1 MNNRIFHTLLL
12 LMLCLVAKAQQQPS
26 AASTSELRVTTFR
39 HTGPVPVKRPVM
51 IDTLDLFRKAYD
63 ASSSLELPVDLSRAK
78 DGSIYTDT
86 IAPSA
91 AGTDALHLLQF
102 TATSLGYAKATIKAD
117 SLTHCQI
124 YIDGTLHTGETT
136 FTPGSHEVIIKYLSQ
151 PQKREKLRVSLT
163 SSNIQLFSLSQ
174 GAPDRLTLARVMD
187 GRGYSSVALSHSGR
201 YLLTCFCD
209 KKGAEYIS
217 WRWRITDLKTRRTII
232 DTDKHLT
239 WQPGTDAYIT
249 ISDAADGKQAQ
260 ATDLATGAATTLC
273 RALDA
278 DTRCEAIS
286 PRGNY
291 AILSKAVDGPSDDAD
306 VHQYVAPDDR
316 QPGWRRR
323 TIYYLLDLATGATQQ
338 LTFGY
343 RNVSL
348 ADISADGSRLL
359 FFVSRQ
365 RLTERPT
372 TLNTLLM
379 LDLETM
385 QTKTLV
391 SDDGFIAEAS
401 FSPDARTVA
410 VKGSPEAFGGIGKD
424 VPEGRVPSMFDYQL
438 YTIDV
443 ASLSVTPLTL
453 HFNPSIEKFAWS
465 QYDKHIYFTALDRD
479 AQPLFRADAKTGRIE
494 RLSTPEECITDFSL
508 SATSPL
514 LAYSGQ
520 SADNRDRVYTADT
533 RSLKPQLIDDAS
545 ALSLSGITLTP
556 CRPWHFV
563 NAGGDTICGRYYLP
577 PHFDPS
583 KRYPLIVYYYGGCLP
598 TSRFFGSSYCF
609 HLYAS
614 MGYVV
619 YVLQPSGSA
628 GFGQEF
634 ASRHVNTAGEGP
646 AQDIIE
652 GTKRFCQEHSFVNP
666 KKVGC
671 LGASYGGFMTQYLQ
685 TKTDIFAAAISHAGI
700 SDHTS
705 YWGEG
710 YWGYSY
716 SETSMAGS
724 YPWTRKDLYVDR
736 SPLYNADKIH
746 TPLLFLHGTADTNV
760 PIGESIQMY
769 TALRLLGRPTAFV
782 VVEGQ
787 DHHIS
792 DYAKQAKWQSTI
804 FAWFAKW
811 LQDDDT
817 WWKSMYDKMPE

>member
-1 MNNRIFHTLLL
+1 MNHRIFYPLLL
-12 LMLCLVAKAQQQPS
+12 LMLCLIAKAQQQPGS
-26 AASTSELRVTTFR
+26 KSQQELRVTTFR
-39 HTGPVPVKRPVM
+39 HTGPMPVKRPVM

-63 ASSSLELPVDLSRAK
+63 ASSSLELPLDLSRAQE
-78 DGSIYTDT
+78 GAIYTDT

-91 AGTDALHLLQF
+91 PGSDALHLLQF

-117 SLTHCQI
+117 SLAHSQI
-124 YIDGTLHTGETT
+124 YVDGTRQTGETT

-151 PQKREKLRVSLT
+151 LQKREKLHVSLT

-174 GAPDRLTLARVMD
+174 GKPDRLTIARVMD

-209 KKGAEYIS
+209 KKGAGYTS
-217 WRWRITDLKTRRTII
+217 WRWRITDLKTHRTII

-249 ISDAADGKQAQ
+249 ITDAADGRQAQ
-260 ATDLATGAATTLC
+260 ATDLTTGSTATLC

-291 AILSKAVDGPSDDAD
+291 AILSKSVDGPSDDAD

-323 TIYYLLDLATGATQQ
+323 TLYYLRDLATGSTQQ

-343 RNVSL
+343 RSASL
-348 ADISADGSRLL
+348 VDISADGTRLL
-359 FFVSRQ
+359 FIVRRQ

-372 TLNTLLM
+372 TLYSLLM

-391 SDDGFIAEAS
+391 SDDGFISEAA
-401 FSPDARTVA
+401 FSPDASAVA

-424 VPEGRVPSMFDYQL
+424 VPEGRVPSMYDYQL

-443 ASLSVTPLTL
+443 ATLRVTPLTL
-453 HFNPSIEKFAWS
+453 HFNPSIEAFAWS
-465 QYDKHIYFTALDRD
+465 RYDKRIYFTALDRD
-479 AQPLFRADAKTGRIE
+479 AVPLFRADARTGKIE
-494 RLSTPEECITDFSL
+494 RLSAPEECITSFTL
-508 SATSPL
+508 SATTPL

-533 RSLKPQLIDDAS
+533 RTLKPQLIADAS
-545 ALSLSGITLTP
+545 APSLSGITLTP

-577 PHFDPS
+577 PHFDPA
-583 KRYPLIVYYYGGCLP
+583 KQYPLIVYYYGGCSP
-598 TSRFFGSSYCF
+598 TSRYFGSSYCF

-652 GTKRFCQEHSFVNP
+652 GTKRFCQEHSFVNA

-792 DYAKQAKWQSTI
+792 DYAKQVKWQSTI

-811 LQDDDT
+811 LQDDDS
-817 WWKSMYDKMPE
+817 WWKSMYDNMPE